1 MTDTADFGSSRRIE
15 KGNLVIEGI
24 PQIPDRIRQGLTRY
38 QNTRSAALADW
49 LASGE
54 GVAIAT
60 RFAETTQ
67 LHVVTTPGGMRR
79 QLTFFDEPVA
89 SAAVCPNPSTRR
101 LLLTRDVGGGEFY
114 QVFLLDLDTGDSRML
129 TDGTSRHGSVR
140 WSNRGDRLAFYTTA
154 RNGRDHDLHVAGLDG
169 TSTPVLEREGLW
181 EVLDWAPDDARL
193 LIRRYVSINECYLYV
208 LDLSDGALRELMPS
222 DEHVCYGKAVFTRD
236 GRGVLF
242 SSDAGSEFLRLGHF
256 DLDSGNV
263 RILKDFG
270 WNVDDMALSH
280 DGGLLALTTNE
291 DGYSRLH
298 LLDAATAAERP
309 APAAA
314 DGLIG
319 QLRFSPDDTRL
330 AFTVTTPQAPGDVYV
345 LDLAGGGEPTRWTF
359 SETGGLPAEQFV
371 APELIHYPT
380 FDRAGGH
387 PRMIPAFYYRP
398 AGPGPHPVFIQ
409 IHGGPEGQSRPGF
422 SAAIQYWVREMG
434 LAVLVPNVRGSA
446 GYGKSF
452 LLLDNGRRREDSVR
466 DIGALL
472 DWIDGREELDAD
484 RVAVTGGSYGGY
496 MVLAC
501 MTHYND
507 RLRAGVEI
515 VGIANF
521 VTFLENTQAYRRDLR
536 RAEYGDERDPA
547 MREFLLQISPVTNV
561 AKITRPMLIAQ
572 GLNDP
577 RVPAGES
584 QQMVSVI
591 RDAGGTVAYILA
603 EDEGHGFR
611 KKTNRDYYDQATVF
625 FLERYLLE

>member
-1 MTDTADFGSSRRIE
+1 MTPTDFGSSTRIQT
-15 KGNLVIEGI
+15 GNLIIEGI
-24 PQIPDRIRQGLTRY
+24 GEIPGRIGERLAPY

-54 GVAIAT
+54 GMVIST
-60 RFAETTQ
+60 RFAETAQ
-67 LHVVTTPGGMRR
+67 LHVVTAPGGMRR
-79 QLTFFDEPVA
+79 QITFFDEPVA
-89 SAAVCPNPSTRR
+89 SATVCPNPRTQK

-114 QVFLLDLDTGDSRML
+114 QIFALDLTTGECRRL

-140 WSNRGDRLAFYTTA
+140 WSNRGDRFAFYTTG

-169 TSTPVLEREGLW
+169 GSTPILEREGLW
-181 EVLDWAPDDARL
+181 EILDWAPDDDRL
-193 LIRRYVSINECYLYV
+193 LVRRYVSINECYLYV
-208 LDLSDGALRELMPS
+208 LDLAGAGLVELMAS
-222 DEHVCYGKAVFTRD
+222 DEHVAYGQAAFTAD

-242 SSDAGSEFLRLGHF
+242 SSDAGSEFLHLGHI
-256 DLDSGNV
+256 DLDSGK
-263 RILKDFG
+263 IHIIKDFG
-270 WNVDDMALSH
+270 WNVDDLALSH
-280 DGGLLALTTNE
+280 DRRLLAVTTNE

-298 LLDAATAAERP
+298 LLDPAGGAERP
-309 APAAA
+309 APAIG
-314 DGLIG
+314 DGLIA

-330 AFTVTTPQAPGDVYV
+330 AFTVTTPAAPGDVYT
-345 LDLAGGGEPTRWTF
+345 LDLAGDGGLTRWTF
-359 SETGGLPAEQFV
+359 SETGGLPAEGFV

-380 FDRAGGH
+380 FDAVDGR
-387 PRMIPAFYYRP
+387 PRRIPAFYYRP
-398 AGPGPHPVFIQ
+398 PGEGPHPVIIQ

-422 SAAIQYWVREMG
+422 SPAIQYWVREMG

-472 DWIDGREELDAD
+472 DWIDGRDELDAA

-501 MTHYND
+501 MTHYSD

-515 VGIANF
+515 VGIANW
-521 VTFLENTQAYRRDLR
+521 VTFLANTQPYRRDLR

-561 AKITRPMLIAQ
+561 KKITRPLLIAQ

-577 RVPAGES
+577 RVPASES
-584 QQMVSVI
+584 EQMVSVI

-603 EDEGHGFR
+603 TDEGHGFA
-611 KKTNRDYYDQATVF
+611 KKTNRDYYDRATVL
-625 FLERYLLE
+625 FLERYLLGE